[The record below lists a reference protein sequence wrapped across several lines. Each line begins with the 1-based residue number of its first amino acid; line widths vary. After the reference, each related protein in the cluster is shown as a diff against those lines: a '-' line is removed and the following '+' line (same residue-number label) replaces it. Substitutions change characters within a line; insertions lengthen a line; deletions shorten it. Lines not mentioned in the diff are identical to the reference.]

1 MSSLS
6 RFKIG
11 LLLWLIVTVCLGMAI
26 SSGVQTFDPAMQL
39 SGMMPEVAAPGG
51 RPVAR
56 PLTVVGNPTNSLD
69 PAGLTGS
76 PVSIGQ
82 TSPLLP
88 IRWTTAIALRD
99 LSELANP
106 EPLLNRP
113 ISFSAPTRADRFT
126 MVDPRGK
133 AGQVKTI
140 GDYLRLKSQ
149 GYRAKGASDSVLEI
163 SAKAQLYPL
172 IYLHRATGAKQ
183 SFVGDFDITARPP
196 LTNLLATLGPVLA
209 ADQAMAAGRRVAG
222 SRGSGSR
229 SRLENELLA
238 PSARVSVIDKN
249 TIRITGRSAEVR
261 LALLAWGD
269 FNHGG
274 FEEVLISATAFDRAG
289 TARYFALA
297 VLTRA
302 TKSGPLMLV
311 DYQP

>member
-1 MSSLS
+1 
-6 RFKIG
+6 
-11 LLLWLIVTVCLGMAI
+11 
-26 SSGVQTFDPAMQL
+26 
-39 SGMMPEVAAPGG
+39 
-51 RPVAR
+51 
-56 PLTVVGNPTNSLD
+56 
-69 PAGLTGS
+69 
-76 PVSIGQ
+76 
-82 TSPLLP
+82 
-88 IRWTTAIALRD
+88 
-99 LSELANP
+99 LANP

-113 ISFSAPTRADRFT
+113 IGFSAPTRADRFT

-196 LTNLLATLGPVLA
+196 LTSLLATLGPVLA

-222 SRGSGSR
+222 SRGSR
-229 SRLENELLA
+229 SRLENDLLA

-289 TARYFALA
+289 TARYFALT
-297 VLTRA
+297 VLTRTTQA
-302 TKSGPLMLV
+302 GPLRLV